1 MTSFVDKLLTLLHYN
16 LLTALRYR
24 SALPVAVVGTV
35 VEMTAFFYL
44 ARAVGP
50 GFRPENMDY
59 FAFLLVGT
67 GVYGFFFTGISTF
80 VNTIEEAQKMGT
92 LEVLMTTSTPAP
104 TLVVLSAISSFAGKL
119 LYLGLYILTGVIL
132 FGRGLLHPNLLGC
145 ALILLVSVLV
155 ALAIAVM
162 AASAQVALQRGG
174 VVLWLLGTVG
184 WLLSGTLFPVAAL
197 PVSLR
202 YLAALMPTAYS
213 IDGLRLGLI
222 QGASLAQMA
231 RPILILGLFCIVLLP
246 LSLLLFSAVLRRAR
260 LKGSLCLY

>member
-1 MTSFVDKLLTLLHYN
+1 MTSLLDKLLTVLRGN

-24 SALPVAVVGTV
+24 SAMPVAIVGTV

-50 GFRPENMDY
+50 GFRPQNMDY
-59 FAFLLVGT
+59 FAFLLIGT
-67 GVYGFFFTGISTF
+67 GVYGFFFTGVSSF

-104 TLVVLSAISSFAGKL
+104 TLVLLTAVSAFAGKL
-119 LYLGLYILTGVIL
+119 LYLVLYILMGVAL
-132 FGRGLLHPNLLGC
+132 FGRGLLHPNLFGS

-155 ALAIAVM
+155 ALAMAVL

-184 WLLSGTLFPVAAL
+184 WLLSGTLFPVGAL
-197 PVSLR
+197 PGSLR
-202 YLAALMPTAYS
+202 FLAALMPVTYS

-222 QGASLAQMA
+222 QGASLAEMA
-231 RPILILGLFCIVLLP
+231 RPVLVLALFCLVLLP
-246 LSLLLFSAVLRRAR
+246 LSLAVFSLVLRRAR
-260 LKGSLCLY
+260 LNGSLCLY